1 MSEEGLVRELGN
13 KIGYG
18 NLMELASICW
28 QDDMTKNGYPTSGVF
43 VTALPSDVSQRAI
56 RELENAIEVEHS
68 LSSVSIYEHLIARIK
83 QLKQD

>member
-56 RELENAIEVEHS
+56 RELENVCNRTDKG
-68 LSSVSIYEHLIARIK
+68 SILEEYLIARIE
-83 QLKQD
+83 QLKQN